1 MNHNV
6 HKLAACSVALSAL
19 VVGCTPVAQGQRP
32 VSLASS
38 PALEKDSAKLY
49 QRAQSAVQAGKLGEA
64 LSLAERTVELSPR
77 DVGYRMLLGD
87 LYLKNGRF
95 ASAETSFSDV
105 VALDSG
111 NVRGTLSLSLSMIA
125 QGKNLLATAELEKLE
140 GIAAPGDLGLAYAL
154 AGQHGRARTLLES
167 AASEPKATGR
177 VRQNLA
183 LAYALAGDWQKARVT
198 AAQDV
203 SPTELSNRLAHWATL
218 ASPADSYTQV
228 AALLGVTPAADSG
241 QPLRLALAA
250 PEGSAVAYAE
260 AAPAPVQA
268 VAPVPVV
275 VAAAPVQAVAPAPVV
290 VAAAPVQAAAPAPVV
305 VASVPVPDKVAAVA
319 ALAATPVTPA
329 ELPVQFAAA
338 AEDLVKAS
346 PAVIKASLSVGTV
359 PVAAFKPARLV
370 KLDARPGK
378 IGTGRF
384 VVQIGAYRNLNQA
397 NRAWGEAARRYGIG
411 ADKQPLSTT
420 VTLPGRGTFYR
431 LSVAPFEAPGQAA
444 RVCQTI
450 RTRGGACF
458 VRSLAGD
465 APLHYAARNARR
477 G

>member
-19 VVGCTPVAQGQRP
+19 VVGCTPSAQSQRP

-38 PALEKDSAKLY
+38 PAVEKDSAKLY
-49 QRAQSAVQAGKLGEA
+49 HKAQSAVQAGKLGEA
-64 LSLAERTVELSPR
+64 LSLAERAVELSPS

-105 VALDSG
+105 ATLDPG
-111 NVRGTLSLSLSMIA
+111 NVRGTLSLALSLIA
-125 QGKNLLATAELEKLE
+125 QGKKLLATTELEKLE
-140 GIAAPGDLGLAYAL
+140 GVAAPGDLGLAYAL
-154 AGQHGRARTLLES
+154 AGDHGRARTLLES

-198 AAQDV
+198 AAQDI
-203 SPTELSNRLAHWATL
+203 SPAELNDRLAHWATL
-218 ASPADSYTQV
+218 ATPSSSYTQV
-228 AALLGVTPAADSG
+228 AALLGVTPVEDAG
-241 QPLRLALAA
+241 QPVRLALATPQA
-250 PEGSAVAYAE
+250 SGVAYAE
-260 AAPAPVQA
+260 AAPVQAVPAAPVVATLAPVQA
-268 VAPVPVV
+268 VA
-275 VAAAPVQAVAPAPVV
+275 AAPVVP
-290 VAAAPVQAAAPAPVV
+290 AAAPVQAAPPVPVV
-305 VASVPVPDKVAAVA
+305 VASAPVPDKMAAVA
-319 ALAATPVTPA
+319 ALAAQPVAAA

-346 PAVIKASLSVGTV
+346 PAVIKASARIDAA
-359 PVAAFKPARLV
+359 PVSMFKPSRIV
-370 KLDARPGK
+370 KLAARSSKFGA
-378 IGTGRF
+378 GRF

-397 NRAWGEAARRYGIG
+397 SRAWGEAARRYGIG
-411 ADKQPLSTT
+411 VDKQPLSTT

-444 RVCQTI
+444 KVCQSI
-450 RTRGGACF
+450 RARGGACF
-458 VRSLAGD
+458 VRGLAGD
-465 APLHYAARNARR
+465 APMQYAARSARR

>member
-19 VVGCTPVAQGQRP
+19 VVGCTPVAQSQRP

-38 PALEKDSAKLY
+38 PAVEKDSAKLSR
-49 QRAQSAVQAGKLGEA
+49 QAQSAVQAGKLGEA
-64 LSLAERTVELSPR
+64 LSLAERAVELSPR

-105 VALDSG
+105 VTLDPG
-111 NVRGTLSLSLSMIA
+111 NVRGTLSLALSLIA
-125 QGKNLLATAELEKLE
+125 QGKKLLAATELEKLE
-140 GIAAPGDLGLAYAL
+140 GVAAPGDLGLAYAL
-154 AGQHGRARTLLES
+154 AGEHGRARTLLES
-167 AASEPKATGR
+167 AASQPSATGR

-203 SPTELSNRLAHWATL
+203 SPTELNDRLTHWATL
-218 ASPADSYTQV
+218 ATPASSYTQV
-228 AALLGVTPAADSG
+228 AALLGVTPVADAG
-241 QPLRLALAA
+241 QPVRLALAT
-250 PEGSAVAYAE
+250 PQDSRVAYAE
-260 AAPAPVQA
+260 AAPAQA
-268 VAPVPVV
+268 A
-275 VAAAPVQAVAPAPVV
+275 AAAPVVATLAPVQNVTAAPVVSVAAPVPAVAPAPVS
-290 VAAAPVQAAAPAPVV
+290 VATAPAV
-305 VASVPVPDKVAAVA
+305 DKMAAVA
-319 ALAATPVTPA
+319 AVVAKQPVTA
-329 ELPVQFAAA
+329 TDLPVQFAAA
-338 AEDLVKAS
+338 AEDLVEAS
-346 PAVIKASLSVGTV
+346 PAVIKASAKIGTA
-359 PVAAFKPARLV
+359 PLALFKPARTV
-370 KLDARPGK
+370 KLDGRPSKFGA
-378 IGTGRF
+378 GRF
-384 VVQIGAYRNLNQA
+384 VVQIGAFRNLNQA
-397 NRAWGEAARRYGIG
+397 SRAWGEAARRFGLG

-444 RVCQTI
+444 KVCQSI

-458 VRSLAGD
+458 VRGLAGD
-465 APLHYAARNARR
+465 APLQYAMRSIRL

>member
-275 VAAAPVQAVAPAPVV
+275 VAAAPVQA
-290 VAAAPVQAAAPAPVV
+290 AAPAPVV

>member
-19 VVGCTPVAQGQRP
+19 VVGCTPSAQSQRP

-38 PALEKDSAKLY
+38 PAVEKDSAKLH
-49 QRAQSAVQAGKLGEA
+49 QKAQAAVQAGKLGEA
-64 LSLAERTVELSPR
+64 LSLAERSVELSPR

-105 VALDSG
+105 VALDPG
-111 NVRGTLSLSLSMIA
+111 NVRGTLSLALSMIA
-125 QGKNLLATAELEKLE
+125 QGKKLLATNELEKLE
-140 GIAAPGDLGLAYAL
+140 GVAAPGDLGLAYAL
-154 AGQHGRARTLLES
+154 AGDHGRARTLLES
-167 AASEPKATGR
+167 AASEPRATGR

-203 SPTELSNRLAHWATL
+203 SPAELNERLEHWASL
-218 ASPADSYTQV
+218 ATPATSYAQV
-228 AALLGVTPAADSG
+228 ASLLGVTPAADAG

-250 PEGSAVAYAE
+250 PQASGVAYAE
-260 AAPAPVQA
+260 AAPIQAVASAPVVATVAPVQA
-268 VAPVPVV
+268 I
-275 VAAAPVQAVAPAPVV
+275 APAPV
-290 VAAAPVQAAAPAPVV
+290 A
-305 VASVPVPDKVAAVA
+305 VASAPVPDKMAAVA
-319 ALAATPVTPA
+319 AVVATQEVTPA

-346 PAVIKASLSVGTV
+346 PSVIKASAQYETTPL
-359 PVAAFKPARLV
+359 FKPSRVV
-370 KLDARPGK
+370 KLDARPRKVGV
-378 IGTGRF
+378 GRF
-384 VVQIGAYRNLNQA
+384 VVQIGAFRNLSQA
-397 NRAWGEAARRYGIG
+397 SRAWGDAAQRYGIG

-444 RVCQTI
+444 KVCQSI
-450 RTRGGACF
+450 RARGGACF
-458 VRSLAGD
+458 VRGLAGD
-465 APLHYAARNARR
+465 APMQYAARQARR